1 MKANL
6 KSGSALVAVF
16 WIMSIL
22 SLAVFTSIQL
32 LYFEVDL
39 VTSQTHGNRARQMA
53 EMGVAVAANPSVD
66 QDDPILQQNF
76 GEGGFDAQLRSE
88 ASRFNI
94 NLLLMPGSDGS
105 PADKSLLR
113 EILASWGMEFEE
125 TQDIVDALVDWID
138 EGDLEELNGAE
149 APYYEEI
156 GYLNRPYNRP
166 FYSLD
171 EVRLVRGWDQIEA
184 LNPGWQD
191 WFTIWTAGGLDVN
204 EADPELLAVAAE
216 ITVEEAESLQDRV
229 LGPDGIRDTEDD
241 LPFQDLNEPLDLLNL
256 PDIQRALIEPRLS
269 VNDPT
274 SRIESIGWSGDIRRR
289 ITLIIRNRTG
299 RPSILERSEEVVP

>member
-241 LPFQDLNEPLDLLNL
+241 QPFSSVEEVLSQIQSP
-256 PDIQRALIEPRLS
+256 PDRRSITTPRFTTNGQT
-269 VNDPT
+269 V
-274 SRIESIGWSGDIRRR
+274 RIESTGIYGDYRRKLVV
-289 ITLIIRNRTG
+289 ILRNRG
-299 RPSILERSEEVVP
+299 AQPALLSREEVPF